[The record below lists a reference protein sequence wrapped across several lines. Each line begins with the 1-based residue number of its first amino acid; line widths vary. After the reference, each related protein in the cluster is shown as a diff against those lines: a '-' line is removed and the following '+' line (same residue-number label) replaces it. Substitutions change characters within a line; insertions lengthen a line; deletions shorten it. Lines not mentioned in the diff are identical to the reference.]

1 MKKIISLILVCSLA
15 FGLIAC
21 GNSGNSGN
29 TPETTAAAPVS
40 GGSNY
45 TDFLAPPEHVFE
57 PLEWPT
63 YGAGL
68 RIPVTKSSSADIT
81 GLTNVQ
87 FQFYVENTTYD
98 DYVEYVEECKSHGFI
113 LKPIEQENRYYALS
127 EDQYELTV
135 EYQEGDIMFVEV
147 VEVRFRIEIKL
158 LHTDKTSADMY
169 NLRIEI
175 DGYWEEDSEKGD
187 EAISFDPYLREGP
200 HTLKIENDDDDD
212 ISGRI
217 DFVATE
223 EGQYLEF
230 EINCLSNKIEITQIG
245 GTTPTA
251 DTKAGQS
258 SENNKVAAETDVAYP
273 VDSDVYMSLSAEEVD
288 EELSIL
294 RQMMRFGGKNKS
306 EALAAY
312 SELGDDEWSKLLMD
326 GELFGIKGQYAFVYS
341 DDVITSFGF
350 HWMMDDYETHSNH
363 IIYCLNTYFGDYTT
377 SKEFYTGGTTYSQY
391 KWTKTTDD
399 MWFVHLSLQ
408 DSNSGWLEITPTT
421 AVEEEKES
429 FVVDGCFT
437 ITADDF
443 ADAFEEAFDGINGYT
458 FEIKADVDDTK
469 SFMDVDNYVYY
480 RIVDD
485 ENYDRDVGM
494 ISFTKPNGKTLHIS
508 EEYSS
513 NCWNSLNML
522 IEEADDVSA
531 AVVATVF
538 AVDPGI
544 GYSEAFDVAQS
555 IVDSISFYTGN
566 VDDLEIVN
574 YNDVQYVLYR
584 DSDYHYLLVSAIS

>member
-21 GNSGNSGN
+21 GSSSNSDN
-29 TPETTAAAPVS
+29 TLETTVS
-40 GGSNY
+40 SDSK
-45 TDFLAPPEHVFE
+45 TPPEHVFE

-63 YGAGL
+63 YGAAL
-68 RIPVTKSSSADIT
+68 KIPVTKSSSADIT

-87 FQFYVENTTYD
+87 FQFYVKNTTYE
-98 DYVEYVEECKSHGFI
+98 DYKEYVEDCKAKGFV
-113 LKPIEQENRYYALS
+113 LHPVEQEKRYYALS

-135 EYQEGDIMFVEV
+135 EHQDGDIMFVEV
-147 VEVRFRIEIKL
+147 VEVRFSIEIKL
-158 LHTDKTSADMY
+158 LHADKASADMY

-187 EAISFDPYLREGP
+187 EAISFDPYLKEGP

-245 GTTPTA
+245 GTTSNSDNSTL
-251 DTKAGQS
+251 DTS
-258 SENNKVAAETDVAYP
+258 TNNKKAEETDIAYP
-273 VDSDVYMSLSAEEVD
+273 VNADVYMSLSADEVNA
-288 EELSIL
+288 ELAII
-294 RQMMRFGGKNKS
+294 REMTAFKGKNKT
-306 EALAAY
+306 EALATY
-312 SELGDDEWSKLLMD
+312 SELGDDDWSKLLMD
-326 GELFGIKGQYAFVYS
+326 GELFGIKGQYAFVYF
-341 DDVITSFGF
+341 DDVIKSVGF
-350 HWMMDDYETHSNH
+350 HWMMDDYEAHSNQ
-363 IIYCLNTYFGDYTT
+363 IIYCLDAYFGDCTT
-377 SKEFYTGGTTYSQY
+377 SKEFFAAGTTYNQY

-408 DSNSGWLEITPTT
+408 DSNSGWLEITPT
-421 AVEEEKES
+421 AEVVEEKES

-443 ADAFEEAFDGINGYT
+443 ADGFEDAFDDINGYS
-458 FEIKADVDDTK
+458 FEIEADVDDTK
-469 SFMDVDNYVYY
+469 SFMDADNYVYY

-485 ENYDRDVGM
+485 ENYDRNVGM
-494 ISFTKPNGKTLHIS
+494 INFTKPNGKTLHIS

-513 NCWNSLNML
+513 NCWNSLSML
-522 IEEADDVSA
+522 IEDADDVSA

-555 IVDSISFYTGN
+555 IVDSVSFYNGN
-566 VDDLEIVN
+566 VEDLEIVN